1 MTAIA
6 EQRTKNILSGV
17 LAGERARLAEA
28 ITLGKQREKERGG
41 WRDGGGER
49 DLCFFSSHMQLSLGS
64 LTSIDKHSGCSTL
77 SYLTRLD

>member
-28 ITLGKQREKERGG
+28 ITLGKQRER
-41 WRDGGGER
+41 GGGEKDTR
-49 DLCFFSSHMQLSLGS
+49 THTFYRLLCFFSF
-64 LTSIDKHSGCSTL
+64 HS
-77 SYLTRLD
+77 